1 MRIKMNESQANEL
14 FEIDAIQALSVD
26 EIKAMEPITSNGET
40 VLEDGT
46 NSVMYRL
53 TNVVLQDR
61 DKGRTIQGSLKLR
74 NKPVK
79 PLHKMTE
86 LRLTGSIVAV
96 PWVNYRQNNTL
107 TWSITADGV
116 EDVLPTASQ
125 PTTKGRE

>member
-1 MRIKMNESQANEL
+1 MRIKMSENQANEL
-14 FEIDAIQALSVD
+14 FEVDAIQALSAD
-26 EIKAMEPITSNGET
+26 EIKAMEPITNNGET

-53 TNVVLQDR
+53 QNIVLQDR

-74 NKPVK
+74 NKPTK

-86 LRLTGSIVAV
+86 LKLTGNVVVV
-96 PWVNYRQNNTL
+96 PWVNYRQNSAL

-116 EDVLPTASQ
+116 EDVLPTVSQ

>member
-1 MRIKMNESQANEL
+1 MRIKMSENQANEL
-14 FEIDAIQALSVD
+14 FEVDAIQALSAD
-26 EIKAMEPITSNGET
+26 EIKAMEPITNNGET

-61 DKGRTIQGSLKLR
+61 DKGRTIQGSVKLR
-74 NKPVK
+74 NKPTK

-86 LRLTGSIVAV
+86 LRLIGNVTVV
-96 PWVNYRQNNTL
+96 PWVNYRQNSAL

-116 EDVLPTASQ
+116 EDAVLTASQ